1 MDFKTE
7 ELLGSIYTE
16 YKVKEGR
23 GRNKLTVYGND
34 GHKIK
39 EREVGSKGLMKGK
52 TIDGGEQTLGG
63 KNGSRVGG
71 G

>member
-34 GHKIK
+34 GYKIK
-39 EREVGSKGLMKGK
+39 ERREVGSKGLMKGK
-52 TIDGGEQTLGG
+52 TIDRGEQTLGG
-63 KNGSRVGG
+63 
-71 G
+71 